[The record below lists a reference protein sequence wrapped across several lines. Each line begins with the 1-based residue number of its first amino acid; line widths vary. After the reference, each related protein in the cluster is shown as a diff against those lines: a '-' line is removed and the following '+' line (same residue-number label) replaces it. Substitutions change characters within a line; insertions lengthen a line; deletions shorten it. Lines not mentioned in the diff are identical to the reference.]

1 MNRPNIIAL
10 PTSQMAAYCDVL
22 GLGDKVQESTESMV
36 MALESAD
43 FRNLKRVSSEEMNGQ
58 PNQVGFD
65 PDDMGPEIVASR
77 EARLGR

>member
-22 GLGDKVQESTESMV
+22 GLGDKVQESTESMIK
-36 MALESAD
+36 ALEVASFKD
-43 FRNLKRVSSEEMNGQ
+43 LKRVPSDQMNGE

-65 PDDMGPEIVASR
+65 PDDMGADIVAAR
-77 EARLGR
+77 NARLGR